1 MTKEEKIDFVKN
13 RLKVPFLLE
22 VEDGK
27 FEEFSFTDL
36 FINGYSDEQLLKF
49 YEMMKK

>member
-1 MTKEEKIDFVKN
+1 MEKEKKIDFVKKW
-13 RLKVPFLLE
+13 LKVPFLLE

-27 FEEFSFTDL
+27 FEEISFTDL